1 MDTATKPRARP
12 APLPGTVD
20 VAECHLREVLDRV
33 GDKWSV
39 LVIYLLGD
47 GRRRFTELLRS
58 IDGISQRMLTV
69 TVRGLERDGLVTRT
83 VHPVVPPRVDYSL
96 TTLGRTL
103 LEAIQ
108 PLMEWSIA
116 HTEDIG
122 ASRAGYDA
130 RPPVSLD

>member
-1 MDTATKPRARP
+1 MDTAIKSRVKPT
-12 APLPGTVD
+12 PLPVE

-47 GRRRFTELLRS
+47 GTRRFTELLRS

-83 VHPVVPPRVDYSL
+83 VYPVVPPRVDYRL

-103 LEAIQ
+103 LEAIG
-108 PLMEWSIA
+108 PLMEWSMA
-116 HTEDIG
+116 HVDDIG
-122 ASRAGYDA
+122 GARAAYDA